1 MILNFYGFP
10 FPINSYIFNFGGR
23 DLCCLA
29 CLSPLRQCAGLLVAG
44 DVGALVAALAAALS
58 GRGARL
64 GTLARSFRFYSW
76 PFHILQITFL
86 SSFEVKHLLT
96 FRLGIVIPLEIFSTS

>member
-1 MILNFYGFP
+1 MIFAALLG
-10 FPINSYIFNFGGR
+10 
-23 DLCCLA
+23 
-29 CLSPLRQCAGLLVAG
+29 LSPLRQCAGLLVAG

-64 GTLARSFRFYSW
+64 GTLARGFRFYSW

-96 FRLGIVIPLEIFSTS
+96 LRLGIVIPAS